1 MRHYNLHFSP
11 TGGTRRV
18 AEILIEG
25 LQGEYQQIDLCH
37 EIDNINLNE
46 GDVCLVSVPSYGGR
60 VPAIAIDRLKK
71 VTGNGAKAILNCVY
85 GNRAWEDTL
94 TELQD
99 TLEEHGF
106 RCVAALATIA
116 EHSIFRQF
124 ATGRPD
130 EKDKAELIEMAGKIQ
145 ERLDEDFTG
154 PLVLEGSHGTYKE
167 FGGSPLKPFGNESCS
182 GCGLCARECPVAA
195 IDAQNPKATD
205 IEKCISCMR
214 CISICP
220 KGARGVDPTLLATI
234 SERISP
240 HLGGRKDNHLFL

>member
-1 MRHYNLHFSP
+1 M
-11 TGGTRRV
+11 
-18 AEILIEG
+18 ADILVEG
-25 LQGEYQQIDLCH
+25 LQREFQQIDLCH
-37 EIDNINLNE
+37 EIDNINLSE
-46 GDVCLVSVPSYGGR
+46 ADICLVSVPSYGGR

-71 VTGNGAKAILNCVY
+71 ITGNGAKAILNCVY

-99 TLEEHGF
+99 TLEEQGF
-106 RCVAALATIA
+106 RCVAALATVA

-145 ERLDEDFTG
+145 DRLDKDVTG

-182 GCGLCARECPVAA
+182 GCGLCARECPVGA
-195 IDAQNPKATD
+195 IDPNNPKNT
-205 IEKCISCMR
+205 ILEKCISCMR
-214 CISICP
+214 CIGICP
-220 KGARGVDPTLLATI
+220 KGARNVDQDLWGMMAEKMAPV
-234 SERISP
+234 
-240 HLGGRKDNHLFL
+240 LGGRKENHLFL

>member
-1 MRHYNLHFSP
+1 MGHDSIHFSP

-18 AEILIEG
+18 ADILVEG

-37 EIDNINLNE
+37 EIDNINMNE
-46 GDVCLVSVPSYGGR
+46 GDVCLISVPSYGGR

-71 VTGNGAKAILNCVY
+71 ITGNGAKAVLNCVY

-99 TLEEHGF
+99 TLEGQGF
-106 RCVAALATIA
+106 VCVAALATVA

-130 EKDKAELIEMAGKIQ
+130 DEDKAELFEMAGRIQ
-145 ERLDEDFTG
+145 DRLDADFRG
-154 PLVLEGSHGTYKE
+154 KLELEGSHETYKI
-167 FGGSPLKPFGNESCS
+167 FGGTPLKPTGNDDCS
-182 GCGLCARECPVAA
+182 GCGLCARECPVGA
-195 IDAQNPKATD
+195 IDATNPKATD
-205 IEKCISCMR
+205 SEKCISCMR

-220 KGARGVDPTLLATI
+220 KGARGVDPALLAAI

>member
-1 MRHYNLHFSP
+1 MRHYNIHFSP
-11 TGGTRRV
+11 TGGTRSV

-37 EIDNINLNE
+37 EIDKIDLNE
-46 GDVCLVSVPSYGGR
+46 GDVCLISVPSYGGR

-71 VTGNGAKAILNCVY
+71 VTGNGAKAVLNCVY

-99 TLEEHGF
+99 TLEEQEF
-106 RCVAALATIA
+106 RCVAALATVA

-145 ERLDEDFTG
+145 ERLDEDVTG

-167 FGGSPLKPFGNESCS
+167 FGGSPLKPFGNELCS
-182 GCGLCARECPVAA
+182 GCGLCARECPVGA
-195 IDAQNPKATD
+195 IDTADPKSTILD
-205 IEKCISCMR
+205 KCISCLR
-214 CISICP
+214 CIGICP
-220 KGARGVDPTLLATI
+220 KGARNVDQNLWNMMAQKMAPV
-234 SERISP
+234 
-240 HLGGRKDNHLFL
+240 LGGRKENHLFL

>member
-1 MRHYNLHFSP
+1 MGHYSIHFSP

-18 AEILIEG
+18 ADILVEG
-25 LQGEYQQIDLCH
+25 LQGEFQQIDLCH
-37 EIDNINLNE
+37 EIDNINLSE
-46 GDVCLVSVPSYGGR
+46 ADICLVSVPSYGGR

-71 VTGNGAKAILNCVY
+71 ITGNGAKAILNCVY

-99 TLEEHGF
+99 TLEEQGF
-106 RCVAALATIA
+106 RCVAALATVA

-145 ERLDEDFTG
+145 DRLDKDVTG

-182 GCGLCARECPVAA
+182 GCGLCARECPVGA
-195 IDAQNPKATD
+195 IDPNNPKNT
-205 IEKCISCMR
+205 ILEKCISCMR
-214 CISICP
+214 CIGICP
-220 KGARGVDPTLLATI
+220 KGARNVDQDLWGMMAEKMAPV
-234 SERISP
+234 
-240 HLGGRKDNHLFL
+240 LGGRKENHLFL

>member
-1 MRHYNLHFSP
+1 MGHYSIHFSP

-18 AEILIEG
+18 ADILVEG

-46 GDVCLVSVPSYGGR
+46 ADICLVSVPSYGGR

-71 VTGNGAKAILNCVY
+71 IIGNGAKAVLNCVY

-99 TLEEHGF
+99 TLEGQGF
-106 RCVAALATIA
+106 ICVAALATVA

-130 EKDKAELIEMAGKIQ
+130 EIDKAELIEMAGRIQ
-145 ERLDEDFTG
+145 DRLAADFPG
-154 PLVLEGSHGTYKE
+154 KLELEGSHGPYKV
-167 FGGSPLKPFGNESCS
+167 FGGTPLKPAANDDCS
-182 GCGLCARECPVAA
+182 GCGLCARECPVGA
-195 IDAQNPKATD
+195 IDPNNPKNT
-205 IEKCISCMR
+205 ILEKCISCMR
-214 CISICP
+214 CIGICP
-220 KGARGVDPTLLATI
+220 KGARNVDQDLWGMMAEKMAPV
-234 SERISP
+234 
-240 HLGGRKDNHLFL
+240 LGGRKENHLFL

>member
-1 MRHYNLHFSP
+1 MGHDSIHFSP

-18 AEILIEG
+18 ADILVEG

-37 EIDNINLNE
+37 EIDNINMNE
-46 GDVCLVSVPSYGGR
+46 GDVCLISVPSYGGR

-71 VTGNGAKAILNCVY
+71 ITGNGAKAVLNCVY

-99 TLEEHGF
+99 TLEEQGF
-106 RCVAALATIA
+106 RCVGALATVA

-130 EKDKAELIEMAGKIQ
+130 EKDKAELIEMAEKIQ

-182 GCGLCARECPVAA
+182 GCGLCAKKCPVAA
-195 IDAQNPKATD
+195 IDAQNPKTTNP
-205 IEKCISCMR
+205 EKCISCMR

-220 KGARGVDPTLLATI
+220 KGARGVDPALLAAI

>member
-1 MRHYNLHFSP
+1 MGHDSIHFSP

-18 AEILIEG
+18 ADILVEG

-37 EIDNINLNE
+37 EIDNINMNE
-46 GDVCLVSVPSYGGR
+46 GDVCLISVPSYGGR

-71 VTGNGAKAILNCVY
+71 ITGNGAKAVLNCVY

-99 TLEEHGF
+99 TLEGQGF
-106 RCVAALATIA
+106 VCVAALATVA

-130 EKDKAELIEMAGKIQ
+130 DEDKAELFEMAGRIQ
-145 ERLDEDFTG
+145 DRLDADFRG
-154 PLVLEGSHGTYKE
+154 KLELEGSHETYKI
-167 FGGSPLKPFGNESCS
+167 FGGTPLKPTGNDDCS
-182 GCGLCARECPVAA
+182 GCGLCARECPVGA
-195 IDAQNPKATD
+195 IDAQNPKTTD
-205 IEKCISCMR
+205 PEKCISCMR

-220 KGARGVDPTLLATI
+220 KGARGVDPALLAAI